1 MANRNAGVSA
11 GPASVGSGFPIPTKM
26 KRDTA
31 ETTVDMMY
39 PARGLHQRAKRLSVY
54 SVSNGVPSN
63 SAKTSPAVID
73 SRTLDVRTKSAHR
86 RPRIGIRISGSRR
99 RDHLDRDC
107 ISETNV
113 GGVWLY
119 KYPKTHSILAFSVG
133 TEKKGNLVV
142 LGDVVASLS
151 SYAELRA
158 IPGPPRWLFSSG
170 SLGMRSLV
178 MLKSGLSGGYPP
190 GLP

>member
-1 MANRNAGVSA
+1 MANRNAVVSA

-39 PARGLHQRAKRLSVY
+39 PARGLHQRINRLRVY

-73 SRTLDVRTKSAHR
+73 SRTLDARTKSAHR
-86 RPRIGIRISGSRR
+86 RPRTGIRSSGSRR

-107 ISETNV
+107 ISETKI

-119 KYPKTHSILAFSVG
+119 KYPKRPSILAFIVG

-142 LGDVVASLS
+142 PGSLS
-151 SYAELRA
+151 SYAELGA
-158 IPGPPRWLFSSG
+158 IPGPPGWLFS
-170 SLGMRSLV
+170 
-178 MLKSGLSGGYPP
+178 
-190 GLP
+190 